1 MVMMKPAIGHTS
13 CVTLTTNQFQ
23 VHIFAWKEVQ
33 GPLRLQ
39 WLRMGELESDNRGV
53 RELRGKC

>member
-13 CVTLTTNQFQ
+13 CVTLTTNQLPIH
-23 VHIFAWKEVQ
+23 VRGGVQ
-33 GPLRLQ
+33 GRQ
-39 WLRMGELESDNRGV
+39 RRTGELESDNRGV